1 MHGKENEWLTMN
13 AGRRIAPIGS
23 AEIWDVSI
31 PILGGE
37 DPDLDGCRRTPSN
50 CPEYLSCEDYHEQE
64 EFYE

>member
-1 MHGKENEWLTMN
+1 MN

-31 PILGGE
+31 PIWM
-37 DPDLDGCRRTPSN
+37 DAASARPTRISPSN
-50 CPEYLSCEDYHEQE
+50 CPEYISCEDYQEQE